1 MNEIKIIN
9 KKIRTIFFELI
20 FSVIIFVLAYG
31 VWVNP
36 NASMAVF
43 ASSNESQTVLLEEIE
58 PLRLEN
64 IFPIDDDKAIANNQK
79 GLFKIINNS
88 SVNSKYS
95 IIYRVH
101 RSSTLDYNFLKY
113 QLIIDDKSY
122 VDFLSNIQINEENNY
137 IDFVLYNG
145 EIDNNDEKTFK
156 NTMWLD
162 KNVGNEAQNK
172 VLSAEFVVKSYGT
185 EISIK

>member
-1 MNEIKIIN
+1 MDELKIIN
-9 KKIRTIFFELI
+9 KKIRGLLLELVFLFVIFTLA
-20 FSVIIFVLAYG
+20 FSLWI
-31 VWVNP
+31 NP
-36 NASMAVF
+36 NTTMAAF
-43 ASSNESQTVLLEEIE
+43 ASSNGDQTVLLEEIE

-156 NTMWLD
+156 YTMWLD